1 MRNVVEHSQLMQ
13 ETDPTCP
20 IILGPDGRVMDGMH
34 GIARVL
40 VEKREAIGAVRFPVL
55 PATGYLSCRLQDR
68 PYDRRDD
75 LH

>member
-1 MRNVVEHSQLMQ
+1 
-13 ETDPTCP
+13 
-20 IILGPDGRVMDGMH
+20 MDGMH

-55 PATGYLSCRLQDR
+55 PAAGYLNCRPQDR